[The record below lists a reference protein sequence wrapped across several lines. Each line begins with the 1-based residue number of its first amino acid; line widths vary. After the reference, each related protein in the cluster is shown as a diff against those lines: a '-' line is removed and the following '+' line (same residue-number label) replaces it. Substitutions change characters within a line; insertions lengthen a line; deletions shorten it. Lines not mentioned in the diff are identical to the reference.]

1 MSLFT
6 VTRQKRWIDGMQIV
20 EVNQGS
26 LDYANPD
33 MLVPKYQRQ
42 GEGDTFVGMLP
53 AIEAAIKIAELWKKE
68 SKPIY
73 IGVGNTHGMTAQF
86 AEMKLTSKKL
96 KQLREEAIAY
106 DAKLPKCCRCG
117 DILGKDTF
125 TLVDCDDEFCSEN
138 CAERAYES
146 MQEDHDEEIQCSS

>member
-117 DILGKDTF
+117 GILG
-125 TLVDCDDEFCSEN
+125 
-138 CAERAYES
+138 
-146 MQEDHDEEIQCSS
+146 